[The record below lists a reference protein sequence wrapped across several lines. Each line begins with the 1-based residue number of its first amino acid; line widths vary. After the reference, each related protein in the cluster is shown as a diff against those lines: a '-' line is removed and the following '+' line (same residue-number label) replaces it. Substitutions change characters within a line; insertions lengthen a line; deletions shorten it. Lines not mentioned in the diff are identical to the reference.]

1 MNKEQLI
8 NRILEENTLA
18 ESKGLLP
25 VIPEIF
31 HFRVK
36 KTVSSEPGMFVLCYL
51 EIEDPCNEEIDYRI
65 PFNALMTKLS
75 SQYGEMRTRIE
86 FTITCFEQIFQDYN
100 CFQATNKLEVQ
111 ILGHSLL
118 FYCKLYNPRE
128 HFCCQT
134 ISVIPLF
141 VMIQACIAS
150 CFQLFSMGIYL
161 HGAISIGLGSELTY
175 GFYGAGMGDVVELAS
190 QTPFPFIRFDPK
202 IQTFISRYKLKW
214 HQNEDL
220 FHSSIQNSIC
230 ELYVPSS
237 SSSGLQ
243 EVYKIVDFL
252 GQEAFSDI
260 TRYLKPDSGNQDKMD
275 QKDLFIKLKKH
286 LQEKSV
292 RSFDLKL
299 FEDYVSKC
307 EEIWKL

>member
-128 HFCCQT
+128 HFC
-134 ISVIPLF
+134 
-141 VMIQACIAS
+141 
-150 CFQLFSMGIYL
+150 
-161 HGAISIGLGSELTY
+161 
-175 GFYGAGMGDVVELAS
+175 
-190 QTPFPFIRFDPK
+190 
-202 IQTFISRYKLKW
+202 
-214 HQNEDL
+214 
-220 FHSSIQNSIC
+220 
-230 ELYVPSS
+230 
-237 SSSGLQ
+237 
-243 EVYKIVDFL
+243 
-252 GQEAFSDI
+252 
-260 TRYLKPDSGNQDKMD
+260 
-275 QKDLFIKLKKH
+275 
-286 LQEKSV
+286 
-292 RSFDLKL
+292 
-299 FEDYVSKC
+299 
-307 EEIWKL
+307 